1 MECCPICKARIK
13 ENRTCNRCGTDL
25 SRLLTIESQ
34 AANLCNQA
42 IKLLATNQVNQAQ
55 KAVEQSL
62 QLKNTQI
69 ALTLHGF
76 IQYKGKKSNAL

>member
-1 MECCPICKARIK
+1 MQRCPICKARIK
-13 ENRTCNRCGTDL
+13 ANSICNRCGTDL
-25 SRLLTIESQ
+25 SKLLTIESQ

-42 IKLLATNQVNQAQ
+42 IKLLATNQLNQAQ
-55 KAVEQSL
+55 KLVEQSL

-76 IQYKGKKSNAL
+76 IQWVTKK

>member
-1 MECCPICKARIK
+1 MERCPICKARIK
-13 ENRTCNRCGTDL
+13 ENTTCNRCGTDL

-34 AANLCNQA
+34 AAYLCNQA

-55 KAVEQSL
+55 IAVEQSL

-69 ALTLHGF
+69 ALTLYGF
-76 IQYKGKKSNAL
+76 IKKNGKNNVL